1 MSEKSPLEQAAEEM
15 LLIHRKAFE
24 ALMISQDCKTLNELA
39 EKAKTVKGGKQS

>member
-24 ALMISQDCKTLNELA
+24 ALMISQDCKTLDELA
-39 EKAKTVKGGKQS
+39 DKAKTAKEGNQP